1 VQGLVHLLGLS
12 QRSLQLALLVDVLG
26 PGVACKNSKV
36 GLQQMGN
43 APKITRRDFF
53 WGNAIALPWWHA

>member
-12 QRSLQLALLVDVLG
+12 QRSLQRFESDVLG
-26 PGVACKNSKV
+26 PGVMCKNLN

-43 APKITRRDFF
+43 APKITQRDFF
-53 WGNAIALPWWHA
+53 WGNAIALPWWRA